1 MGDIIEIAR
10 AIDKGSAFD
19 MRPLLRYDADLEFA
33 GEGSNKYYVRLT
45 AANEPGVLGKI
56 STILGSYSIG
66 IESMVQRPESK
77 EKNEDKLPL
86 MFIFYKTDRKNLDA
100 ALAELE
106 KTDAVESIDS
116 VIRVEA

>member
-1 MGDIIEIAR
+1 
-10 AIDKGSAFD
+10 
-19 MRPLLRYDADLEFA
+19 
-33 GEGSNKYYVRLT
+33 
-45 AANEPGVLGKI
+45 
-56 STILGSYSIG
+56 
-66 IESMVQRPESK
+66 MVQRPESK